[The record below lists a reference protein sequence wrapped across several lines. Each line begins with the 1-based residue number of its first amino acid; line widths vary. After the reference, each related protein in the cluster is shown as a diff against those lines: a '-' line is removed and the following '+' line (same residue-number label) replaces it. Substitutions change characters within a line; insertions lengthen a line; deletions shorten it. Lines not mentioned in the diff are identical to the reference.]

1 MDRHR
6 FTADNSQ
13 FSKLSEAIAEV
24 VIPVDR
30 ACLIEARA
38 LLDALAARVARA
50 EAEFA
55 AAGLPELDGTGSMAA
70 WLRHHVGLT
79 EPESRRSGLRAER
92 LASWRGFADAW
103 EHGVL
108 TGAQVDLAVALI
120 PAHHVDRFSNTD
132 ADTARALRQLT
143 PQQTRIVLRHW
154 VQRADAAAEVEAA
167 MLAAESGAGEAEPAP
182 PDRSL
187 FCSRTL
193 DDIAIIDGRLHA
205 DGAAV
210 VEAALRVAE
219 RPDEPEESR
228 SAASRRADALIS
240 ICGFYLDN
248 HAGVDE
254 LGRQR
259 PHLTVVVDLPQLFAS
274 TLRSAGVRS
283 DADLERFLRTHR
295 VAPGDRVQF
304 VEAFERL
311 YFGSAFSGS
320 AFSGSAFSGAPHAYV
335 GADTDTSGSASPGV
349 PLAMGVP
356 LAIGSTS
363 GTPSLEGARTLD
375 GRPISALAV
384 SVLTCD
390 SILERLLVADQRV
403 IDHGRSVREF
413 SSSQRRAVFARDQG
427 CRFPGCSLGPRHCQ
441 VHHLEPWQT
450 GGRTDLSNAV
460 ALCSFH
466 HHVVHRPKWRAS
478 LGSRGEFIV
487 HRADGSTL
495 QSRDNQESTTL
506 LAVATIPPS
515 RPVSAVRSC
524 SGASPEGT
532 DDEFGWG
539 LEFGSDVEFGSG
551 GEFGS
556 DVEELVRLARQR
568 ARDLRFA
575 A

>member
-1 MDRHR
+1 MDRSR

-24 VIPVDR
+24 VIPVDG

-167 MLAAESGAGEAEPAP
+167 MLAAESGVGEAEPAP

-193 DDIAIIDGRLHA
+193 DDVAIIDGRLHA

-228 SAASRRADALIS
+228 SAAARRADALIS

-304 VEAFERL
+304 IEAFERL
-311 YFGSAFSGS
+311 YFGS

-335 GADTDTSGSASPGV
+335 GADTDTSGSALPGV
-349 PLAMGVP
+349 S

-390 SILERLLVADQRV
+390 SVLERLLVADQRV

-413 SSSQRRAVFARDQG
+413 SSPQRRAVFARDQG

-466 HHVVHRPKWRAS
+466 HHVVHRPQWRAS

-495 QSRDNQESTTL
+495 QCRDNQESTTL
-506 LAVATIPPS
+506 PAVATIPPS
-515 RPVSAVRSC
+515 RLVSAVRRGI
-524 SGASPEGT
+524 GAPPEGT
-532 DDEFGWG
+532 DSEFGAG
-539 LEFGSDVEFGSG
+539 FEFGSVGEFGSG
-551 GEFGS
+551 VEFGS

>member
-1 MDRHR
+1 MDRYR

-13 FSKLSEAIAEV
+13 FSKLAEAIAEV
-24 VIPVDR
+24 VIPVDG
-30 ACLIEARA
+30 ACLVEARA

-55 AAGLPELDGTGSMAA
+55 AAGLPELDGTGSIAA

-79 EPESRRSGLRAER
+79 EPESRRAGLRAER
-92 LASWRGFADAW
+92 LAAWRGFADAW

-120 PAHHVDRFSNTD
+120 PTHHVDRFSRTD
-132 ADTARALRQLT
+132 ADTARALRQLN

-154 VQRADAAAEVEAA
+154 VQRADAAADVEAA
-167 MLAAESGAGEAEPAP
+167 ILAAESGAGEAEPAP

-193 DDIAIIDGRLHA
+193 DDVAIIDGRLHP

-228 SAASRRADALIS
+228 SAAARRADALIS

-274 TLRSAGVRS
+274 TLRSSGVRS

-295 VAPGDRVQF
+295 VAPGDRAQF
-304 VEAFERL
+304 IEAFARL
-311 YFGSAFSGS
+311 FSGPG
-320 AFSGSAFSGAPHAYV
+320 FSGTGFSGPSRAGVGTGTEASDSRLPGVPMANGSFSGAPMLN
-335 GADTDTSGSASPGV
+335 GG
-349 PLAMGVP
+349 
-356 LAIGSTS
+356 
-363 GTPSLEGARTLD
+363 RTLD
-375 GRPISALAV
+375 GRPISALAL
-384 SVLTCD
+384 SALTCD

-413 SSSQRRAVFARDQG
+413 SSSQRRAVFARDMG

-441 VHHLEPWQT
+441 VHHIEPWQT

-466 HHVVHRPKWRAS
+466 HHAVHRPQWRAS

-495 QSRDNQESTTL
+495 QGRGFSGSPM
-506 LAVATIPPS
+506 LAPVAS
-515 RPVSAVRSC
+515 ALPVQLISAIR
-524 SGASPEGT
+524 ENI
-532 DDEFGWG
+532 DEPT
-539 LEFGSDVEFGSG
+539 EDTDVESWS
-551 GEFGS
+551 EI
-556 DVEELVRLARQR
+556 DELVRLARER
-568 ARDLRFA
+568 AHGLVTA

>member
-1 MDRHR
+1 MDRRR

-13 FSKLSEAIAEV
+13 FSKLADAIADV
-24 VIPVDR
+24 VIPVDG
-30 ACLIEARA
+30 ACLVEARA
-38 LLDALAARVARA
+38 LLDALAAKVARA

-79 EPESRRSGLRAER
+79 EPQSRRAGLRAER
-92 LASWRGFADAW
+92 LAAWRGFADAW

-120 PAHHVDRFSNTD
+120 PAHHVDRFSSTD

-167 MLAAESGAGEAEPAP
+167 MLAAESGACEAEPAP

-187 FCSRTL
+187 FGSRTL
-193 DDIAIIDGRLHA
+193 DDVAIIDGRLHP

-228 SAASRRADALIS
+228 SAAARRADALIS

-274 TLRSAGVRS
+274 TLRSAGVRT

-295 VAPGDRVQF
+295 VAPGDRAQF
-304 VEAFERL
+304 IEAFV
-311 YFGSAFSGS
+311 GSAGSSTGTAFSGTG
-320 AFSGSAFSGAPHAYV
+320 FSGPTHAHA
-335 GADTDTSGSASPGV
+335 GTGTEASGSGLPGV
-349 PLAMGVP
+349 PVAN
-356 LAIGSTS
+356 GSFS
-363 GTPSLEGARTLD
+363 GTPTLNGARTLD
-375 GRPISALAV
+375 GRPVSALAL

-413 SSSQRRAVFARDQG
+413 SSSQRRAVFARDMG

-441 VHHLEPWQT
+441 VHHISPWQT

-466 HHVVHRPKWRAS
+466 HHVVHRPQWRAS

-495 QSRDNQESTTL
+495 QGCGNDGSPTLAPVASTL
-506 LAVATIPPS
+506 PVQL
-515 RPVSAVRSC
+515 VSAIREKIDEL
-524 SGASPEGT
+524 PEDT
-532 DDEFGWG
+532 
-539 LEFGSDVEFGSG
+539 DVESWS
-551 GEFGS
+551 EI
-556 DVEELVRLARQR
+556 DELVRLARER
-568 ARDLRFA
+568 AHGLVTA

>member
-1 MDRHR
+1 MDRRR
-6 FTADNSQ
+6 FTAHNSQ
-13 FSKLSEAIAEV
+13 FSKLAEAIAEV
-24 VIPVDR
+24 VIPVDGT
-30 ACLIEARA
+30 CLVEARL
-38 LLDALAARVARA
+38 LLDALAGRIARA

-70 WLRHHVGLT
+70 WLRHHAGLT

-92 LASWRGFADAW
+92 LAAWRGFADAW
-103 EHGVL
+103 GDGVL

-120 PAHHVDRFSNTD
+120 PARHVDRFSRTD

-143 PQQTRIVLRHW
+143 PQQTRMVLRHW
-154 VQRADAAAEVEAA
+154 VQRADAASEAEAA
-167 MLAAESGAGEAEPAP
+167 VLAAESGAGEDEPAP
-182 PDRSL
+182 ADRSL

-193 DDIAIIDGRLHA
+193 DDVAIIDGRLHP

-219 RPDEPEESR
+219 RPDETDESR
-228 SAASRRADALIS
+228 SAAARRADALIS

-259 PHLTVVVDLPQLFAS
+259 PHLTVVVDLHQLFAS
-274 TLRSAGVRS
+274 TLRSAGVRT

-304 VEAFERL
+304 VEAFARL
-311 YFGSAFSGS
+311 FSGS
-320 AFSGSAFSGAPHAYV
+320 SLSGTPFSGTSFSGTSHPCV
-335 GADTDTSGSASPGV
+335 GADTDASGPGSPGV
-349 PLAMGVP
+349 QLAS
-356 LAIGSTS
+356 GSS
-363 GTPSLEGARTLD
+363 SWAPVLEDARTLD

-390 SILERLLVADQRV
+390 SVLERLLVADQRV

-413 SSSQRRAVFARDQG
+413 SASQRRAVFARDQG
-427 CRFPGCSLGPRHCQ
+427 CRFPGCTLGPRHCQ

-460 ALCSFH
+460 ALCTFH

-487 HRADGSTL
+487 KRADGSTL
-495 QSRDNQESTTL
+495 KGDERERSTPL
-506 LAVATIPPS
+506 PAVAMMLPARLLSAERLGAPAPPED
-515 RPVSAVRSC
+515 A
-524 SGASPEGT
+524 GAGAGAGAEFESMADV
-532 DDEFGWG
+532 DD
-539 LEFGSDVEFGSG
+539 
-551 GEFGS
+551 
-556 DVEELVRLARQR
+556 LVRLARRR
-568 ARDLRFA
+568 ARDLVTA